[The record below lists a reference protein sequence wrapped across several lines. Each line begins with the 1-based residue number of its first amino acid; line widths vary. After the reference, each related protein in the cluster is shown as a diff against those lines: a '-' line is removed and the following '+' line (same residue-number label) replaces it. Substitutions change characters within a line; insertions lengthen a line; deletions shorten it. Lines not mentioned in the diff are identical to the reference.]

1 MEVYAKYTHKHVG
14 KQCLGADSHGCRPG
28 AGERC
33 HCPSEMGSGLLVPT
47 SRPAGRGT
55 SPDGSSHFS
64 EEIEI
69 QAVTKVSRAHSAVGR
84 GPPGSRGQGEE
95 GWGAERPASWV
106 PAAPSR
112 LAPLYTWAWKTA
124 SCRGGL
130 RRGMPLSQPH
140 P

>member
-1 MEVYAKYTHKHVG
+1 MEVYAKYTHKHTG
-14 KQCLGADSHGCRPG
+14 RQCLGAQTPMAAGPG
-28 AGERC
+28 LGKGATV
-33 HCPSEMGSGLLVPT
+33 LLKWAAAFWFQPVVLQDVDP
-47 SRPAGRGT
+47 

-95 GWGAERPASWV
+95 GWEAERPASRA

-112 LAPLYTWAWKTA
+112 LAPLCTWAWKTA
-124 SCRGGL
+124 SCRGG
-130 RRGMPLSQPH
+130 
-140 P
+140 